1 MLKASFPVS
10 VNLDLLIPLLIT
22 TVVAIIGWYVA
33 HGLNMRRD
41 REAKRRELQLQF
53 FIDAYRRIES
63 VTNRSLSPESGRV
76 LESATTD
83 IQLFGTANQVRLV
96 QEFVTTYAENRKA
109 PIQPLLNAL
118 RDDLRREL
126 DLEVTSGKL
135 RALRIEWPADEQ
147 ARVDGND
154 T

>member
-1 MLKASFPVS
+1 MLKVSFPVS
-10 VNLDLLIPLLIT
+10 VNLDLLIPFLIT

-53 FIDAYRRIES
+53 LIDAYRRIES
-63 VTNRSLSPESGRV
+63 VTNRPLESGRV
-76 LESATTD
+76 LESAIAD
-83 IQLFGTANQVRLV
+83 IQLFGTVNQVRLA
-96 QEFVTTYAENRKA
+96 QEFAKTYAENRKA

-135 RALRIEWPADEQ
+135 GALRIEWPADEQ